1 MKHSNLT
8 ENNLMK
14 PLDKENFN
22 KVTVL
27 VRQVTINNLFARSIV
42 EQKVTGRIF
51 VDDTDNPSTAYF
63 IHPYGMTL
71 LTGDAGNQAFNE
83 WFRNYALNT
92 TGTRTTHEW
101 MQAWPDN
108 WDRILPALF
117 ADRLIKSADNITYRD
132 KGIIE
137 LNTRVNFRFNKEK
150 FLASRKPVT
159 DTAIRIVQTD
169 RSLFRTMQGSVIP
182 ASFWDTED
190 DFFKHGLGYSLLYN
204 EQLAAIAFSSFWFD
218 DQFELGI
225 ETVPAFRGKGLAEIV
240 CAALLDY
247 CIQNNLEP
255 IWACRLENTG
265 SYKLALK
272 LGFEVAAT
280 IPYYRL
286 SN

>member
-1 MKHSNLT
+1 MKQL
-8 ENNLMK
+8 E
-14 PLDKENFN
+14 KENYN
-22 KVTVL
+22 KVSAL
-27 VRQVTINNLFARSIV
+27 VRQVTINNLFARSVV

-51 VDDTDNPSTAYF
+51 VDETDNPSTAYI

-71 LTGDAGNQAFNE
+71 LTGDGSNQAFND
-83 WFRNYALNT
+83 WFKDYALNT
-92 TGTRTTHEW
+92 AGKRSAHEW
-101 MQAWPDN
+101 MQAWPDA

-117 ADRLIKSADNITYRD
+117 ADRLVKSADNKTNRD

-150 FLASRKPVT
+150 FLASRKEVT
-159 DTAIRIVQTD
+159 DQAIRIVQTD
-169 RSLFRTMQGSVIP
+169 RPLFRAMQGSVIP

-190 DFFKHGLGYSLLYN
+190 DYFNHGLGYSLLYN
-204 EQLAAIAFSSFWFD
+204 DQLAAMAFSSFWFD

-225 ETVPAFRGKGLAEIV
+225 ETVPAFRGKGLAENV

-247 CIQNNLEP
+247 CIQNKLEP

>member
-1 MKHSNLT
+1 
-8 ENNLMK
+8 MK

-22 KVTVL
+22 KVTAL
-27 VRQVTINNLFARSIV
+27 VSQVTINNLFARSIV

-51 VDDTDNPSTAYF
+51 VDETDNPSTAYI
-63 IHPYGMTL
+63 IHPYSMTL
-71 LTGDAGNQAFNE
+71 LTGDGSNQAFNE
-83 WFRNYALNT
+83 WFKDYALNT
-92 TGTRTTHEW
+92 AGQRSAHEW
-101 MQAWPDN
+101 MQAWPDA

-117 ADRLIKSADNITYRD
+117 ADRLVKSADNKTNRD

-150 FLASRKPVT
+150 FLASRKEVT
-159 DTAIRIVQTD
+159 DQAIRIVQTD
-169 RSLFRTMQGSVIP
+169 RPLFRAMQGSVIP

-190 DFFKHGLGYSLLYN
+190 DFFNHGLGYSLLYN
-204 EQLAAIAFSSFWFD
+204 DQLAAMAFSSFWFD

-225 ETVPAFRGKGLAEIV
+225 ETVPAFRGKGLAEII
-240 CAALLDY
+240 CTALLDY
-247 CIQNNLEP
+247 CIQNKLEP